1 MAKAV
6 FKLEEVPADSLRGV
20 VTNYVAGNIG
30 PQEASEGLERIL
42 SKSYVLQNV
51 WEGKTSFQEL
61 VEKITERYSSFR
73 SRVLY
78 PKPDEAAD
86 SHVRDVSEALNLVGE
101 SHVLPWAYE
110 TNGIMRN
117 ISSVRRVGA
126 LLGAYEGLLSAL
138 FYYPDKILVIAAFGG
153 FGLGS
158 IVGYFVSFPFA
169 SRRIKGMMQELTNV
183 AAESDKSIRE
193 YKHQLEEVLK

>member
-51 WEGKTSFQEL
+51 WEGKTTFQEL

-86 SHVRDVSEALNLVGE
+86 SHVRDVSEALNLVGNFHVQWWKYE
-101 SHVLPWAYE
+101 SY
-110 TNGIMRN
+110 GIKYS
-117 ISSVRRVGA
+117 ISDLRRKGA
-126 LLGAYEGLLSAL
+126 VAGAYLGG
-138 FYYPDKILVIAAFGG
+138 FYAIFYSCDKILVTTVLVGI
-153 FGLGS
+153 GLGG
-158 IVGYFVSFPFA
+158 IAGYFASFPFA
-169 SRRIKGMMQELTNV
+169 SGKIKRMMQELTNV